1 MPIVVGGGISGIA
14 CGRELQ
20 RLGVEPTVLDR
31 GRAAGGRM
39 ATRTLRDT
47 GTPWDGH
54 IVDIGASYFTVSDA
68 EFQVIVDDWQARDLV
83 RTWTD
88 TFHVADPTG
97 VQGVRTGPM
106 RYAATL
112 GLRSLVQDLAQPL
125 SDVRS
130 ETAVERVTSDDAG
143 LRVDAVA
150 TDAVA
155 LCMPLPQAQQLWPV
169 PSDHIVWEPVIVVTA
184 VFEERVWADFD
195 GVFVNDDPI
204 LTWIADDG
212 RRRGDD
218 AAVLVAHTNPVFA
231 AMHLNDPKAVLP
243 ATLEALTRVLHLT
256 DRPTFVDVHRWTYA
270 KPSAAHPDPFWRATD
285 VPIGLAGDA
294 WSDGPKVEAAWCSGT
309 ALGRALSR

>member
-1 MPIVVGGGISGIA
+1 
-14 CGRELQ
+14 
-20 RLGVEPTVLDR
+20 
-31 GRAAGGRM
+31 M

-47 GTPWDGH
+47 ATPWDGH

-68 EFQVIVDDWQARDLV
+68 EFQVVVDGWQTRDLV
-83 RTWTD
+83 RPWTD
-88 TFHVADPTG
+88 TFHVADPGG

-106 RYAATL
+106 RYAATR

-125 SDVRS
+125 TDVRS
-130 ETAVERVTSDDAG
+130 EITVAQVTTDG
-143 LRVDAVA
+143 GEVRVDDVS

-184 VFEERVWADFD
+184 VFEERVWSEID

-212 RRRGDD
+212 RRRGDE

-231 AMHLNDPKAVLP
+231 ALHLDDPKSVLP
-243 ATLEALTRVLHLT
+243 AVIEALTRILHLK

-270 KPSAAHPDPFWRATD
+270 KPSAAHPDPFWRADD
-285 VPIGLAGDA
+285 VPVGVAGDA
-294 WSDGPKVEAAWCSGT
+294 WADGPKVEAAWCSGT
-309 ALGRALSR
+309 ALGQSLSR